1 MTGRSATQGGGA
13 AASTVRPAT
22 GNDAPALARL
32 RYDFRSEQREPA
44 EEEDAF
50 LARCEVW
57 MVDRLERDPRWQCWV
72 AEAGGE
78 VVGNLWLYRIEKL
91 PNPVA
96 EPEQHAYVTNVYVVP
111 ERRDGGVGA
120 LLIEAALAWCRHENV
135 DAVLLW
141 PSERSRPFY
150 GRYGFS
156 VRDDLFALRPAGG

>member
-1 MTGRSATQGGGA
+1 MIGSCVVRTATPGDA
-13 AASTVRPAT
+13 AALS
-22 GNDAPALARL
+22 RL
-32 RYDFRSEQREPA
+32 RYEFRSQQREPA
-44 EEEDAF
+44 EEAATF
-50 LARCEVW
+50 LARCQMW
-57 MVDRLERDPRWQCWV
+57 MAERLKDDSDWHCWV
-72 AEAGGE
+72 ADEDGE
-78 VVGNLWLYRIEKL
+78 IVGNLWLCRIEKL

-111 ERRDGGVGA
+111 ERRDGGIGA
-120 LLIEAALAWCRHENV
+120 LLIEAALEWCRRENV